1 MNKGKR
7 QHDGNQ
13 TALISFWIYGM
24 LRSSKSPARNVAYFH
39 PETIGKPKA
48 EKPGTVDDLMVFVPK
63 DKRNG
68 GQRGSSQGR

>member
-24 LRSSKSPARNVAYFH
+24 LRSSKSPARPVAYFH
-39 PETIGKPKA
+39 PEEIGKAKT
-48 EKPGTVDDLMVFVPK
+48 EKPGTVDDLMVFIPK

-68 GQRGSSQGR
+68 GKRGSSQGR